1 MNNWFNTTFN
11 LNLTKADRM
20 DLLKA
25 ATKGQ
30 LFQFNEALYE
40 QTDGVAM
47 GSPLGPLVANVFMFS
62 IEETLEHEGKLP
74 SYYRRYVDDA
84 LIVMPDVTTATEFL
98 HTLNHAHSSVKFTMQ
113 IENNGMLPFLGIQLL
128 NRAPR
133 VETKVYVKPITT
145 LP

>member
-1 MNNWFNTTFN
+1 
-11 LNLTKADRM
+11 
-20 DLLKA
+20 
-25 ATKGQ
+25 
-30 LFQFNEALYE
+30 
-40 QTDGVAM
+40 
-47 GSPLGPLVANVFMFS
+47 MFS

-133 VETKVYVKPITT
+133 VETKVYMYVKRTNTGLLLHHHIHVDMYNRYKRSLLTT
-145 LP
+145 MLDHTHQLSSSWLHFSDECHVILPFIMQMKRTS